1 MVVQSVTYLCF
12 IEEALEVAEK
22 KRRRRR
28 VGIREGN
35 DLKEFEL
42 NFAKEHKEGIILRE
56 RKVVWII
63 EIFLKQ

>member
-28 VGIREGN
+28 VGIREGQ
-35 DLKEFEL
+35 DQKEFEL

-56 RKVVWII
+56 RKVLRII

>member
-1 MVVQSVTYLCF
+1 MCF
-12 IEEALEVAEK
+12 IEEALEAAEK

-28 VGIREGN
+28 IGIREGQ

-42 NFAKEHKEGIILRE
+42 AFAKEHKEGIILRE
-56 RKVVWII
+56 REVVWII